1 MKNVILNAFMEWVS
15 QIDTCFGLQGYLA
28 GLRISLQTLK
38 GVMKIASWIV
48 ILYVFLVPKLFF
60 LVIWFA
66 F

>member
-1 MKNVILNAFMEWVS
+1 
-15 QIDTCFGLQGYLA
+15 LA

>member
-1 MKNVILNAFMEWVS
+1 MEWVS